1 VLVVIMFIAC
11 TRVSVMFNK
20 NDLFVTVRAI
30 TAVAFTAR
38 WWAFVLFYKW
48 SILPLFYKGSIL
60 PLFYKG
66 CRLLINKWAILPL
79 ISERNERTIFVFCG
93 ILHSFTVWA
102 KHYRVFLSFNF
113 DFLPALFDFFLE
125 RINLLWSR
133 WLINNTVTTMT
144 FWATNR
150 STRWLNYDNVF
161 FTLFHKKY

>member
-1 VLVVIMFIAC
+1 MFIAC

-79 ISERNERTIFVFCG
+79 ISERNERTTYFFFVFCG